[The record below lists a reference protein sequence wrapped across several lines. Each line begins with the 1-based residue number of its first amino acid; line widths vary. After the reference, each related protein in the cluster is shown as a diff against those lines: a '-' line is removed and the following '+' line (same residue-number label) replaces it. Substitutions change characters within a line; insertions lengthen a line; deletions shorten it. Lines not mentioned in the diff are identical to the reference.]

1 MKKII
6 IIFIFSIGFIS
17 CSSNDETKIENSDL
31 IGKWNWIST
40 DGGFA
45 FHIHEKPT
53 IGNPFQLSLMKNYAY
68 SIAQNG
74 NEVESGTYELVIKR
88 SIYSGEMER
97 FIICYAKNQQLQ
109 NVVPVHNV
117 VINGIIEVYETNK
130 LEISDNNYDGIGSKF
145 AKTSD

>member
-1 MKKII
+1 MKKFIL
-6 IIFIFSIGFIS
+6 IFIFAIGFIS
-17 CSSNDETKIENSDL
+17 CSSNDETKIENSDI

-45 FHIHEKPT
+45 FNIHEKPT
-53 IGNPFQLSLMKNYAY
+53 TGNTFQLSLMKNYVY

-74 NEVESGTYELVIKR
+74 NEVESGTYELVMKR

-109 NVVPVHNV
+109 SV
-117 VINGIIEVYETNK
+117 VINGIIKVYETNK
-130 LEISDNNYDGIGSKF
+130 LDISDNNYDGIGSGF
-145 AKTSD
+145 IKTE

>member
-1 MKKII
+1 MRKN
-6 IIFIFSIGFIS
+6 IIFFIFAIGFIS
-17 CSSNDETKIENSDL
+17 CSSNDETKIENSDI

-53 IGNPFQLSLMKNYAY
+53 TENTFQLSLMKNYVY
-68 SIAQNG
+68 SIARNG
-74 NEVESGTYELVIKR
+74 NEVESGTYELVMKK

-109 NVVPVHNV
+109 NIEIVQNV
-117 VINGIIEVYETNK
+117 VINGIIKVYETNK
-130 LEISDNNYDGIGSKF
+130 LDISDNNYDGIGSGF
-145 AKTSD
+145 VKTE

>member
-17 CSSNDETKIENSDL
+17 CSSNDETKIENSDI

-53 IGNPFQLSLMKNYAY
+53 TGNTFQLSLMKNYVY
-68 SIAQNG
+68 SIARNG
-74 NEVESGTYELVIKR
+74 NEVENGTYELVMKK

-109 NVVPVHNV
+109 NIEIVQNV
-117 VINGIIEVYETNK
+117 VINGIIKVYETNK
-130 LEISDNNYDGIGSKF
+130 LDISDNNYDGIGSGF
-145 AKTSD
+145 VKTE